1 MLLLLSYSAFHT
13 NGIIQTYNLNMERK
27 RIHILEDDQE
37 IRNVIEILL
46 KDEGFE
52 LQLSSSFEELKKN
65 IQDAMPDLFLL
76 DVMLPD
82 GNGAEICEDL
92 KNDIFTKHIPI
103 IVMSAQ
109 NNSEQKAIDALADD
123 YISKPFDI
131 DDILKRINAQLLRSA
146 ENSVKS

>member
-1 MLLLLSYSAFHT
+1 
-13 NGIIQTYNLNMERK
+13 MEKK

-37 IRNVIEILL
+37 IRNIIEILL
-46 KDEGFE
+46 EEEGYE
-52 LQLSSSFEELKKN
+52 MQLSSSFADLKKN

-82 GNGAEICEDL
+82 GNGADICRDL
-92 KNDIFTKHIPI
+92 KEDMFTKHIPI

-109 NNSEQKAIDALADD
+109 NNSEKKAVEAFADD

-131 DDILKRINAQLLRSA
+131 NDVLARIKAQI
-146 ENSVKS
+146 KS

>member
-1 MLLLLSYSAFHT
+1 
-13 NGIIQTYNLNMERK
+13 MEKK

-46 KDEGFE
+46 SDEGFE
-52 LQLSSSFEELKKN
+52 LQLSSSFAELKKN

-92 KNDIFTKHIPI
+92 KTDIFTKHIPI

-109 NNSEQKAIDALADD
+109 NNSEQKAIDAFADD

-131 DDILKRINAQLLRSA
+131 DDVLKRINAQLQKSA
-146 ENSVKS
+146 SKSIKI

>member
-1 MLLLLSYSAFHT
+1 M
-13 NGIIQTYNLNMERK
+13 GKK

-46 KDEGFE
+46 SDEGFE
-52 LQLSSSFEELKKN
+52 LQLSSSFAELKKN

-92 KNDIFTKHIPI
+92 KTDIFTKHIPI

-109 NNSEQKAIDALADD
+109 NNSEQKAIDAFADD

-131 DDILKRINAQLLRSA
+131 DDVLKRINAQIQRSA
-146 ENSVKS
+146 DNSVKI

>member
-1 MLLLLSYSAFHT
+1 
-13 NGIIQTYNLNMERK
+13 MEKK

-46 KDEGFE
+46 KEEGFE
-52 LQLSSSFEELKKN
+52 LQLSSSFSELKKN

-92 KNDIFTKHIPI
+92 KTDIFTKHIPI

-109 NNSEQKAIDALADD
+109 NNSEQKAIDAFADD

-131 DDILKRINAQLLRSA
+131 YDVLERINTQIK
-146 ENSVKS
+146 KSQDKSTKV

>member
-1 MLLLLSYSAFHT
+1 M
-13 NGIIQTYNLNMERK
+13 RK
-27 RIHILEDDQE
+27 TRIHILEDDQE

-46 KDEGFE
+46 KEEGFE
-52 LQLSSSFEELKKN
+52 LQLSSSFSELKKN

-82 GNGAEICEDL
+82 GNGAEICKDL
-92 KNDIFTKHIPI
+92 KTDIFTKHIPI

-109 NNSEQKAIDALADD
+109 NNSEEKAIDAFADD

-131 DDILKRINAQLLRSA
+131 NDVLDRIKKQVKRSEEIKATEA
-146 ENSVKS
+146 

>member
-1 MLLLLSYSAFHT
+1 MSK
-13 NGIIQTYNLNMERK
+13 K

-46 KDEGFE
+46 KEEGFE
-52 LQLSSSFEELKKN
+52 LQLSSTFSELKKN

-92 KNDIFTKHIPI
+92 KTDIFTKHIPI

-109 NNSEQKAIDALADD
+109 NNSEQKAIDAFADD

-131 DDILKRINAQLLRSA
+131 YDVLERINIQINKAREGKEA
-146 ENSVKS
+146 KA

>member
-1 MLLLLSYSAFHT
+1 
-13 NGIIQTYNLNMERK
+13 MEKK

-46 KDEGFE
+46 KEEGFE
-52 LQLSSSFEELKKN
+52 LQLSSSFSELKKN

-92 KNDIFTKHIPI
+92 KTDIFTKHIPI

-109 NNSEQKAIDALADD
+109 NNSEQKAIDAFADD

-131 DDILKRINAQLLRSA
+131 YDVLARINAQLKRSEERRTSQA
-146 ENSVKS
+146 